1 MGTWVLYVDES
12 GDCHSHSVPL
22 LSGQTPLFAVSGVA
36 LPLSQWRL
44 VDREYLRLKRRFFR
58 NEIEESTRSTGKRAE
73 IWEAKGNSLTAPRNR
88 DSQRNR
94 AFLLAILDLIAR
106 CQGRLFSVV
115 FIKDAERPPADTTMY
130 TVAFQT
136 LAKHFSA
143 FLAERDDR
151 AQGLI
156 IFDRKLSRMDW
167 QVAYSH
173 MSFVF
178 GNEHGRQLT
187 NILEAPLAADSRL
200 TAGLQI
206 ADNVGSII
214 YACHYQRYCA
224 DVPGAADY
232 THVRVYYWRLIQAL
246 QWRGR
251 TSQDARGKYGFSVF
265 RRMPDQ
271 GADMETLL

>member
-88 DSQRNR
+88 DS
-94 AFLLAILDLIAR
+94 
-106 CQGRLFSVV
+106 
-115 FIKDAERPPADTTMY
+115 
-130 TVAFQT
+130 
-136 LAKHFSA
+136 
-143 FLAERDDR
+143 
-151 AQGLI
+151 
-156 IFDRKLSRMDW
+156 
-167 QVAYSH
+167 
-173 MSFVF
+173 
-178 GNEHGRQLT
+178 
-187 NILEAPLAADSRL
+187 
-200 TAGLQI
+200 
-206 ADNVGSII
+206 

-232 THVRVYYWRLIQAL
+232 THVRGYYWRLIQAL